1 MPKAQPTHN
10 SSIDELEAWINN
22 SSKCSNKKKLKKIDQ
37 EVKSNKELQI
47 KTKEDD
53 KLNKKILLKD
63 KYSRESDPLYGKKGA
78 ERKHVIE
85 EYRKQHKQQQMLKNS
100 NNSNEVSPEMINN
113 FMNKIKNNGHN
124 PEEIMKKLESDQYS
138 SEYKNQ
144 LMEDILK

>member
-1 MPKAQPTHN
+1 MPKTQPTHN
-10 SSIDELEAWINN
+10 SSIDELEVWIND
-22 SSKCSNKKKLKKIDQ
+22 SSKCSNKKKLKKIDE
-37 EVKSNKELQI
+37 EVNSNKKLQI

-85 EYRKQHKQQQMLKNS
+85 EYRKQQMLKNS

-113 FMNKIKNNGHN
+113 FMNKIKNSGHN